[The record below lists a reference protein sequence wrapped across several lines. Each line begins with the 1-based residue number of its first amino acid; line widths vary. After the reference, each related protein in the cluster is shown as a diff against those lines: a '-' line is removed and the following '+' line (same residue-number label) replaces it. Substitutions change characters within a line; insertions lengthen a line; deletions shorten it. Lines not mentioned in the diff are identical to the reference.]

1 VPDKWYYSHDGQKV
15 DGPCSS
21 TELKRLAARGHLK
34 PEDTVGKNR
43 MVRLVKASSV
53 KGLFKTP
60 TA

>member
-1 VPDKWYYSHDGQKV
+1 MSDKWYYSHDGQKV
-15 DGPCSS
+15 EGPCCS

-53 KGLFKTP
+53 KGLFRPP

>member
-1 VPDKWYYSHDGQKV
+1 MSDKWYYSHDGQKV
-15 DGPCSS
+15 EGPCCS
-21 TELKRLAARGHLK
+21 TELRRLAARGHLK

-53 KGLFKTP
+53 KGLFRTP